1 MFWRH
6 VNEKHKRKDHCDSPA
21 EGSQKKWLRISHRFS
36 NVADIGD
43 VDSFHEVMALKAK
56 VTFKLGMPA
65 QESEIKWDTVLETE
79 DPKTQPL
86 KALDPPGP

>member
-1 MFWRH
+1 M
-6 VNEKHKRKDHCDSPA
+6 
-21 EGSQKKWLRISHRFS
+21 
-36 NVADIGD
+36 ADIGD
-43 VDSFHEVMALKAK
+43 VDSFHEAMALKAK